1 MYGYIY
7 PPRRTLKRAT
17 RRISRFYTRHYK
29 NVQRT
34 RRWKLIVIFIPLII
48 FLRIMDASAVAELFG
63 AEFEITTQRY
73 WNYGCAPWN
82 GWSCYFVQS
91 NNIIRP
97 DKSCVELEHFEEW
110 DLPDNGN
117 TASDCIRISTTRSDS
132 RSAAVLRRL
141 SEGEPFKISHMFATL
156 EKYAKAI
163 DCIGMQKD
171 VYIASDDSHAV
182 HDLRKILTKKDSNR
196 RIVSLGTGNR
206 MGGHYQAQAN
216 RHYLKRNRP
225 RVEALL
231 ADIEALRQ
239 ASAVVATF
247 SSNLARVVHVLRR
260 DNATVS
266 LDDRWA
272 SGSAWRTFHQPY
284 CDSDGDKD
292 ALFCKCMS
300 L

>member
-1 MYGYIY
+1 VESLLHTTELKPYSYIGVHI
-7 PPRRTLKRAT
+7 RR
-17 RRISRFYTRHYK
+17 
-29 NVQRT
+29 
-34 RRWKLIVIFIPLII
+34 
-48 FLRIMDASAVAELFG
+48 G
-63 AEFEITTQRY
+63 
-73 WNYGCAPWN
+73 
-82 GWSCYFVQS
+82 
-91 NNIIRP
+91 
-97 DKSCVELEHFEEW
+97 DKILEAH
-110 DLPDNGN
+110 P
-117 TASDCIRISTTRSDS
+117 
-132 RSAAVLRRL
+132 V
-141 SEGEPFKISHMFATL
+141 PL